1 MQVGVLAQSDNF
13 DRRDY
18 NYQHDV
24 CGAILMYA
32 GVHVAIVDSVYN
44 NNVVYGHAPRFC
56 GEAIFADD

>member
-1 MQVGVLAQSDNF
+1 
-13 DRRDY
+13 
-18 NYQHDV
+18 
-24 CGAILMYA
+24 MYA